1 MISARVDRLRDT
13 VPLVQCLTNT
23 VVTQFTANVL
33 LSAGASPAM
42 VDTPEE
48 AADFA
53 RVASGVL
60 VNLGTPTAAGYTAM
74 REAVRGAGEAG
85 TPWVLDPVACGG
97 AAARTAFA
105 GDIVRHRPAAVRG
118 NPSEIRTLAGLVTGD
133 TGNTALSAGG
143 RGVDSTDEV
152 ESASVAASA
161 LSAAT
166 GAVVAVSGPRDLIVS
181 TRPDGTT
188 RTTWLT
194 SGDPLMQRVVGTGCA
209 LGALTAAYLGAE
221 LAGTTA
227 STDSTGPDLHAAVVA
242 AHAHAGAAGTAA
254 AREASAPGSFAVA
267 WIDRL
272 YSLSATDIAGSVSLD
287 E

>member
-33 LSAGASPAM
+33 LAAGASPAM

-60 VNLGTPTAAGYTAM
+60 VNLGTPTAAGYTAV
-74 REAVRGAGEAG
+74 REAVRGAGESG

-105 GDIVRHRPAAVRG
+105 GDIVRHHPAAVRG
-118 NPSEIRTLAGLVTGD
+118 NPSEIRALAGLVTGD
-133 TGNTALSAGG
+133 TALAAGG

-152 ESASVAASA
+152 ESASEAASA

-181 TRPDGTT
+181 TRPDGTA

-194 SGDPLMQRVVGTGCA
+194 SGDPLMQRVVGTGCS

-221 LAGTTA
+221 MAAAGA
-227 STDSTGPDLHAAVVA
+227 GEADLHAAVVA

-254 AREASAPGSFAVA
+254 ALEASAPGSFQIA
-267 WIDRL
+267 WLDRL
-272 YSLSATDIAGSVSLD
+272 YSLSAGDIAGSVDVD